1 MRRDN
6 MKDYVIIG
14 NSIAAVGCIEGI
26 RKVDKTGS
34 ILVIGNENHFVYGRP
49 LISYMLM
56 GKTSIDKMNY
66 RDKDFYEVNGVETI
80 LGEEVVSINK
90 DDKSITLKKGEV
102 ISYKKLM
109 LATGSRPFIPPMKG
123 LELVDNKT
131 SFMSIDDALKLDAM
145 IDKSKDVLIIGAGLI
160 GLKCLEGILDK
171 VKSITVVDLAN
182 RVLPSILDEKG
193 SELVKTYLEAKGVK
207 FILGESIAEFT
218 SSTTATTTQQKELSF
233 DVLVTAV
240 GVKPNT
246 SLLQDI
252 GGEVKRGIIVD
263 QNGKTSI
270 EDIYAGGDCVESV
283 DISCDT
289 QRILAILPNAYF
301 QGRSA
306 GISMAGGEEPFD
318 KAMPMNSIGF
328 FDLHIITAG
337 SYIGDKDVVLDDENN
352 YKVLFTKD
360 NLLVGFILIG
370 DVKRAG
376 IYTNLIRNKTPLDS
390 IDYSLIRTNP
400 QLMAFSYKNRQEQ
413 LGRAH

>member
-1 MRRDN
+1 

-26 RKVDKTGS
+26 RKIDKKGS

-56 GKTSIDKMNY
+56 GKTSLEKMNY
-66 RDKDFYEVNGVETI
+66 RDENFYKDNNVDVMLGKEVASIDKNRKAVT
-80 LGEEVVSINK
+80 LVSGELIEY
-90 DDKSITLKKGEV
+90 G
-102 ISYKKLM
+102 KLM
-109 LATGSRPFIPPMKG
+109 LATGSRPFLPPMKG
-123 LELVDNKT
+123 IELVQART
-131 SFMSIDDALKLDAM
+131 SFMSIDDALKLEGM
-145 IDKSKDVLIIGAGLI
+145 IEKDKDVLVIGAGLI
-160 GLKCLEGILDK
+160 GLKCVEGILDR
-171 VKSITVVDLAN
+171 VKSITVIDLAN
-182 RVLPSILDEKG
+182 RVLPSILDEQG
-193 SELVKTYLEAKGVK
+193 SQIVQKYLEQKGVK
-207 FILGESIAEFT
+207 FILGESVGEFIDAN
-218 SSTTATTTQQKELSF
+218 TAITTTGKKVTF
-233 DVLVTAV
+233 DTLVTAV

-252 GGEVKRGIIVD
+252 GGQVNRGIVID
-263 QNGKTSI
+263 EYGKTSI
-270 EDIYAGGDCVESV
+270 EDIYAGGDCAECV
-283 DISCDT
+283 DISCGV

-337 SYIGDKDVVLDDENN
+337 SYIGDKDVVIDDEKN

-390 IDYSLIRTNP
+390 IDYTLIRTNP
-400 QLMAFSYKNRQEQ
+400 QLMALSLKDRQAQ

>member
-1 MRRDN
+1 

-26 RKVDKTGS
+26 RKIDKDGS

-56 GKTSIDKMNY
+56 GKTSLDKMNY
-66 RDKDFYEVNGVETI
+66 RDENFYDVNKVETK
-80 LGEEVVSINK
+80 LGVEVVSIDK
-90 DDKSITLKKGEV
+90 DAKAVKLSTGDV
-102 ISYKKLM
+102 IEYKKLM
-109 LATGSRPFIPPMKG
+109 LATGSRPFLPPMKG
-123 LELVDNKT
+123 IELVEKRT
-131 SFMSIDDALKLDAM
+131 SFMSIDDALKLDKM
-145 IDKSKDVLIIGAGLI
+145 ISKDEDVLIIGAGLI
-160 GLKCLEGILDK
+160 GLKCVEGILDK

-193 SELVKTYLEAKGVK
+193 SELVKKYLESKGVK
-207 FILGESIAEFT
+207 FILGESIGEFT
-218 SSTTATTTQQKELSF
+218 SSTTATTTTGKELTF
-233 DVLVTAV
+233 GTLVTAV

-252 GGEVKRGIIVD
+252 GGKVNRGIVVD

-270 EDIYAGGDCVESV
+270 DDIYAGGDCVESI

-306 GISMAGGEEPFD
+306 GISMAGGDEPFD

-337 SYIGDKDVVLDDENN
+337 SYIGDKDVVLDDEDN

-376 IYTNLIRNKTPLDS
+376 IYTNLIRNKTPLDT

-400 QLMAFSYKNRQEQ
+400 QLMAFSYKHRQEQ

>member
-1 MRRDN
+1 

-26 RKVDKTGS
+26 RKVDKEGS
-34 ILVIGNENHFVYGRP
+34 IVVIGNENHFVYGRP
-49 LISYMLM
+49 LISYMLT
-56 GKTSIDKMNY
+56 GKTSLDKMNY
-66 RDKDFYEVNGVETI
+66 RDKDFYEVNKVETI

-90 DDKSITLKKGEV
+90 DNKSISLASGKTIE
-102 ISYKKLM
+102 YKKLM

-123 LELVDNKT
+123 LELVKNKT
-131 SFMSIDDALKLDAM
+131 PFMSIDDALKLDQM
-145 IDKSKDVLIIGAGLI
+145 IKKDKDVLVIGAGLI
-160 GLKCLEGILDK
+160 GLKCVEGILDK

-193 SELVKTYLEAKGVK
+193 SELVKTYLESKGVK

-218 SSTTATTTQQKELSF
+218 SETTATTTTGKELTF

-246 SLLQDI
+246 SLLQAI
-252 GGEVKRGIIVD
+252 GGTVNRGIVID
-263 QNGKTSI
+263 GDGKTSI
-270 EDIYAGGDCVESV
+270 ENIYAGGDCAECV
-283 DISCDT
+283 DISCNT

-306 GISMAGGEEPFD
+306 GISMAGQSEPFD

-337 SYIGDKDVVLDDENN
+337 SYIGNKDVVIDDDKN

-376 IYTNLIRNKTPLDS
+376 IYTNLIRNKTPLDT
-390 IDYSLIRTNP
+390 IDYTLIRTNP
-400 QLMAFSYKNRQEQ
+400 QLMAFSLKERAEQ

>member
-1 MRRDN
+1 MRKDN

-26 RKVDKTGS
+26 RKIDKTGS

-56 GKTSIDKMNY
+56 GKTSLDKMNY
-66 RDKDFYEVNGVETI
+66 RDENFYKDNNVDLMLGKEVSSIDKNCKAVTLVSGETI
-80 LGEEVVSINK
+80 KYG
-90 DDKSITLKKGEV
+90 
-102 ISYKKLM
+102 KLM
-109 LATGSRPFIPPMKG
+109 LATGSRPFLPPMKG
-123 LELVDNKT
+123 IELVQART
-131 SFMSIDDALKLDAM
+131 SFMSIDDAQKLETLIEKD
-145 IDKSKDVLIIGAGLI
+145 KDVLIIGAGLI
-160 GLKCLEGILDK
+160 GLKCVEGILAR

-182 RVLPSILDEKG
+182 RVLPSILDDKG
-193 SELVKTYLEAKGVK
+193 SAIVQKYLESKGVK
-207 FILGESIAEFT
+207 FILGESIGEFT
-218 SSTTATTTQQKELSF
+218 SSNTAITTTGKELTF
-233 DVLVTAV
+233 DTLVTAV

-246 SLLQDI
+246 SLLQEI
-252 GGEVKRGIIVD
+252 GGQINRGIVID
-263 QNGKTSI
+263 TNGHTSI
-270 EDIYAGGDCVESV
+270 EDIYAGGDCAECV
-283 DISCDT
+283 DISCGV

-337 SYIGDKDVVLDDENN
+337 SYIGDKDVVIDDEKN

-390 IDYSLIRTNP
+390 IDYTLIRTNP
-400 QLMAFSYKNRQEQ
+400 QLMAFSLKDRQAQ

>member
-1 MRRDN
+1 

-26 RKVDKTGS
+26 RKVDKEGS
-34 ILVIGNENHFVYGRP
+34 IVVIGNENHFVYGRP

-56 GKTSIDKMNY
+56 GKTSLDKMNY
-66 RDKDFYEVNGVETI
+66 RDKDFYEVNKVETI

-90 DDKSITLKKGEV
+90 DNKSISLASGKTIE
-102 ISYKKLM
+102 YKKLM

-123 LELVDNKT
+123 LELVKNKT
-131 SFMSIDDALKLDAM
+131 PFMSIDDALKLDQM
-145 IDKSKDVLIIGAGLI
+145 IKKDKDVLVIGAGLI
-160 GLKCLEGILDK
+160 GLKCVEGILDK

-193 SELVKTYLEAKGVK
+193 SELVKTYLESKGVK

-218 SSTTATTTQQKELSF
+218 SETTATTTTGKELTF

-246 SLLQDI
+246 SLLQAI
-252 GGEVKRGIIVD
+252 GGTVNRGIVID
-263 QNGKTSI
+263 GDGKTSI
-270 EDIYAGGDCVESV
+270 EDIYAGGDCAECV
-283 DISCDT
+283 DISCNT

-306 GISMAGGEEPFD
+306 GISMAGQSEPFD

-337 SYIGDKDVVLDDENN
+337 SYIGDKDVVIDDDKN

-376 IYTNLIRNKTPLDS
+376 IYTNLIRNKTPLDT
-390 IDYSLIRTNP
+390 IDYTLIRTNP
-400 QLMAFSYKNRQEQ
+400 QLMAFSLKNRQEQ

>member
-1 MRRDN
+1 

-26 RKVDKTGS
+26 RKIDKEGS
-34 ILVIGNENHFVYGRP
+34 IVVIGNETHFVYGRP

-56 GKTSIDKMNY
+56 GKTSLDKMNY
-66 RDKDFYEVNGVETI
+66 RDKDFYEVNKVETI

-90 DDKSITLKKGEV
+90 DNKSVSLASGKTIE
-102 ISYKKLM
+102 YKKLM

-123 LELVDNKT
+123 LELVKNKT
-131 SFMSIDDALKLDAM
+131 PFMSIDDALKLDQM
-145 IDKSKDVLIIGAGLI
+145 IEKDKDVLVIGAGLI
-160 GLKCLEGILDK
+160 GLKCVEGILDK

-193 SELVKTYLEAKGVK
+193 SELVKAYLESKGVK

-218 SSTTATTTQQKELSF
+218 SATTATTTLGKELSF

-246 SLLQDI
+246 SLLQAI
-252 GGEVKRGIIVD
+252 GGTINRGIVID
-263 QNGKTSI
+263 GDGKTSI
-270 EDIYAGGDCVESV
+270 EDIYAGGDCAECI

-306 GISMAGGEEPFD
+306 GISMAGSSEPFD

-337 SYIGDKDVVLDDENN
+337 SYIGDKDVVIDDDKN

-376 IYTNLIRNKTPLDS
+376 IYTNLIRNKTPLDT
-390 IDYSLIRTNP
+390 IDYTLIRTNP
-400 QLMAFSYKNRQEQ
+400 QLMAFSLKERAEQ

>member
-1 MRRDN
+1 

-26 RKVDKTGS
+26 RKIDKEGS
-34 ILVIGNENHFVYGRP
+34 IVVIGNENHFVYGRP

-56 GKTSIDKMNY
+56 GKTSLDKMNY
-66 RDKDFYEVNGVETI
+66 RDKDFYEVNKVETI

-90 DDKSITLKKGEV
+90 DNKSISLASGKTIE
-102 ISYKKLM
+102 YKKLM
-109 LATGSRPFIPPMKG
+109 LATGSRPFVPPMKG
-123 LELVDNKT
+123 LELVKNKT
-131 SFMSIDDALKLDAM
+131 PFMSIDDALKLDQM
-145 IDKSKDVLIIGAGLI
+145 IKKDKDVLVIGAGLI
-160 GLKCLEGILDK
+160 GLKCVEGILDK

-193 SELVKTYLEAKGVK
+193 SELVKTYLESKGVK
-207 FILGESIAEFT
+207 FILGESIGEFT
-218 SSTTATTTQQKELSF
+218 GENTATTTTGKKLTF

-246 SLLQDI
+246 SLLQAI
-252 GGEVKRGIIVD
+252 GGTVNRGIVID
-263 QNGKTSI
+263 GDGKTSI
-270 EDIYAGGDCVESV
+270 EDIYAGGDCAESV
-283 DISCDT
+283 DISCNT

-306 GISMAGGEEPFD
+306 GISMAGQSEPFD

-337 SYIGDKDVVLDDENN
+337 SYIGDKDVVIDDDKN

-376 IYTNLIRNKTPLDS
+376 IYTNLIRNKTPLDT
-390 IDYSLIRTNP
+390 IDYTLIRTNP
-400 QLMAFSYKNRQEQ
+400 QLMAFSLKERAEQ

>member
-1 MRRDN
+1 MRKDN

-26 RKVDKTGS
+26 RKIDKEGS
-34 ILVIGNENHFVYGRP
+34 IVVIGNENHFVYGRP

-56 GKTSIDKMNY
+56 GKTSLDKMNY
-66 RDKDFYEVNGVETI
+66 RDKDFYEVNKVETI

-90 DDKSITLKKGEV
+90 DNKSISLASGKTIE
-102 ISYKKLM
+102 YKKLM
-109 LATGSRPFIPPMKG
+109 LATGSRPFVPPMKG
-123 LELVDNKT
+123 LELVKNKT
-131 SFMSIDDALKLDAM
+131 PFMSIDDALKLDQM
-145 IDKSKDVLIIGAGLI
+145 IKKDKDVLVIGAGLI
-160 GLKCLEGILDK
+160 GLKCVEGILDK

-193 SELVKTYLEAKGVK
+193 SELVKTYLESKGVK
-207 FILGESIAEFT
+207 FILGESIGEFT
-218 SSTTATTTQQKELSF
+218 GENTATTTTGKKLTF

-246 SLLQDI
+246 SLLQAI
-252 GGEVKRGIIVD
+252 GGTVNRGIVID
-263 QNGKTSI
+263 GDGKTSI
-270 EDIYAGGDCVESV
+270 EDIYAGGDCAESV
-283 DISCDT
+283 DISCNT

-306 GISMAGGEEPFD
+306 GISMAGQSEPFD

-337 SYIGDKDVVLDDENN
+337 SYIGDKDVVIDDDKN

-376 IYTNLIRNKTPLDS
+376 IYTNLIRNKTPLDT
-390 IDYSLIRTNP
+390 IDYTLIRTNP
-400 QLMAFSYKNRQEQ
+400 QLMAFSLKERAEQ

>member
-1 MRRDN
+1 

-26 RKVDKTGS
+26 RKIDKNGS

-56 GKTSIDKMNY
+56 GKTTLEKMNY
-66 RDKDFYEVNGVETI
+66 RDKDFYDVNKVETC
-80 LGEEVVSINK
+80 LGEEVISIDK
-90 DDKSITLKKGEV
+90 DKKTIALKSGKEFG
-102 ISYKKLM
+102 YKKLM
-109 LATGSRPFIPPMKG
+109 LATGSRPFLPPMQG
-123 LELVDNKT
+123 IELVEKRT
-131 SFMSIDDALKLDAM
+131 SFMSIDDALKLEQM
-145 IDKSKDVLIIGAGLI
+145 ISKNEDVLIIGAGLI

-171 VKSITVVDLAN
+171 VKSVTVVDLAN

-193 SELVKTYLEAKGVK
+193 SDVIKSYLESKGVK
-207 FILGESIAEFT
+207 FILGESIKEFI
-218 SSTTATTTQQKELSF
+218 SKDTAITTTGKELHF
-233 DVLVTAV
+233 GTLVTAV
-240 GVKPNT
+240 GVRPNT
-246 SLLQDI
+246 SLLSDI
-252 GGEVKRGIIVD
+252 GGEVNRGIVID
-263 QNGKTSI
+263 NNGKTSI
-270 EDIYAGGDCVESV
+270 EDIYAGGDCAVSM

-306 GISMAGGEEPFD
+306 GVSMAGGSEPFD

-328 FDLHIITAG
+328 FDLHVITAG
-337 SYIGDKDVVLDDENN
+337 SYIGDKDIVIDDKDN

-360 NLLVGFILIG
+360 NLLVGFIIIG

-376 IYTNLIRNKTPLDS
+376 IYTNLIRNKTPLDT

-400 QLMAFSYKNRQEQ
+400 QLMAFSLKKREEE